1 MKIPYLMHADAMKL
15 KTLAENAISPNP
27 EMGDPATPPETRQVC
42 ISAFA
47 LLSLI
52 EQAHSPQLGLATTK
66 EISDEYDARVVRG
79 DHISQAPDYKTFDPH
94 ASH

>member
-1 MKIPYLMHADAMKL
+1 MKIPYLMHADALEL
-15 KTLAENAISPNP
+15 KTQALKALNEPV
-27 EMGDPATPPETRQVC
+27 DPSVPETERDLVVPAQ
-42 ISAFA
+42 A

-66 EISDEYDARVVRG
+66 EITEEYEARVVRG
-79 DHISQAPDYKTFDPH
+79 DHISRAPDYKTFDPH